1 MAITGVNTYNNAYE
15 NMYVTKQK
23 EETKETSAAQ
33 KKGDTENKGGLL
45 NQVAHRSNPLT
56 GYTARKMERSVEPGT
71 VGFMETVEE
80 KAAQGKAA
88 DQDEKAFEMVGPNA
102 PQEVKD
108 AWMEAAKEVNA
119 NGMGIRGNGMMSHI
133 SQMMV
138 QRLNKQLKGE
148 TENFDILG
156 STVESAI
163 QATKEALY
171 DLEHP
176 RVYTPRSIEVQQAR
190 IKEGEFYRAFLEK
203 LEQL

>member
-1 MAITGVNTYNNAYE
+1 MGISGVGTAGCP
-15 NMYVTKQK
+15 M
-23 EETKETSAAQ
+23 
-33 KKGDTENKGGLL
+33 TE
-45 NQVAHRSNPLT
+45 
-56 GYTARKMERSVEPGT
+56 YTARKAERSAESRA

-88 DQDEKAFEMVGPNA
+88 NQNEKAFEIVGPNA